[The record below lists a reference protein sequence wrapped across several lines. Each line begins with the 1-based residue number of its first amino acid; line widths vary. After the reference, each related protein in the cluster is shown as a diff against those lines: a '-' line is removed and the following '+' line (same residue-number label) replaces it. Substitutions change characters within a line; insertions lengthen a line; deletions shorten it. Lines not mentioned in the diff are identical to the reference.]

1 MNDIFPN
8 VPAAFAPIPQI
19 IYGTAWKKEATAA
32 LVAQALRL
40 GFRGID
46 TACQPKHYD
55 EAAVGAGIAAALD
68 AKLTRAQI
76 YLQTKFTPVDGQNP
90 ARIPYDPRAG
100 LAEQVAQS
108 FAASLLNLRTN
119 YLDALVLHS
128 PLRDAAQQT
137 EVWQAMERIVTQGGA
152 RRIGIS
158 NCYSL
163 PALERLHRNARI
175 KPSIVQNR
183 FHAESGYDRGI
194 RSFCKAHGIVY
205 QSFWTLTANP
215 HILAHRDV
223 RVLATRYGRTPA
235 QILFRVLMHE
245 GVVPLTGTR
254 SQEHMI
260 EDLALGE
267 FAFSA
272 EECIAIS
279 ALFAAP
285 A

>member
-1 MNDIFPN
+1 MSTAPGQTPD
-8 VPAAFAPIPQI
+8 AFASMPPM
-19 IYGTAWKKEATAA
+19 IYGTAWKKEATAS

-55 EAAVGAGIAAALD
+55 EAAVGAGIAAVLD
-68 AKLTRAQI
+68 AKLTRAQL
-76 YLQTKFTPVDGQNP
+76 YLQTKFTPIDGQDP

-100 LAEQVAQS
+100 LAEQVVQS
-108 FAASLLNLRTN
+108 FAASLQHLRTD

-128 PLRDAAQQT
+128 PLRDAGQQA

-152 RRIGIS
+152 RCIGIS

-163 PALERLHRNARI
+163 PSLERLHRNALI

-183 FHAESGYDRGI
+183 FHAETGYDRGI

-215 HILAHRDV
+215 HILANQGV
-223 RVLATRYGRTPA
+223 RALATRYRRTPA

-267 FAFSA
+267 FALPA
-272 EECIAIS
+272 EECTAIS
-279 ALFAAP
+279 ALFRDP